1 MRSPPRTLT
10 AARTRLPLPKVRHA
24 LFASRTPAQNTRS
37 PRRADIKECSA
48 EIVHNASVPVLV
60 EAALQRESGSY
71 LTSTGALAVR
81 SGAKTGRSPK
91 DKRIVE
97 ESTSVDN
104 VWWGPVNIK
113 MEEKSFMLNREC
125 AARLPTH
132 PHDRC
137 VHRAHPRLSPWQ
149 ARPRLPPHARSD
161 LRRGRL
167 RRLGPQVPRQRAR
180 ALLAGIPCSIHE
192 EHAGE
197 TLAVA
202 CGTPMQPPRKCAHA
216 RRACCRSRSLQ
227 PTWTP
232 LCRIWS
238 SSTPAASPP
247 TGTWTASPPR
257 APSTCTWAAT
267 RSASTGRRW
276 ERASPKPRPRALH
289 PGRVPLSRRLPS
301 ISISFAPHLEH
312 DLAGGD
318 GHPGHAVRRR

>member
-1 MRSPPRTLT
+1 MRSPPRTLR

-24 LFASRTPAQNTRS
+24 PLCLPHPAQNTRS

-48 EIVHNASVPVLV
+48 EIVHNASVPILV

-97 ESTSVDN
+97 ESASVDN

-113 MEEKSFMLNREC
+113 IEEKSFMLNREC
-125 AARLPTH
+125 AARLHTH
-132 PHDRC
+132 PHNRC
-137 VHRAHPRLSPWQ
+137 VQRAHPRLSPWQ

-180 ALLAGIPCSIHE
+180 ALLARLPRSVHE

-197 TLAVA
+197 TLAPRLWHADGATTPARLRSA
-202 CGTPMQPPRKCAHA
+202 CV
-216 RRACCRSRSLQ
+216 LQ
-227 PTWTP
+227 VEVSPADLDAFVP
-232 LCRIWS
+232 DLVIINAGGFPANRYVDGVS
-238 SSTPAASPP
+238 SSCTVDLHLGRYSKRFNRTQVGAPQPQPA
-247 TGTWTASPPR
+247 
-257 APSTCTWAAT
+257 
-267 RSASTGRRW
+267 
-276 ERASPKPRPRALH
+276 PRAL
-289 PGRVPLSRRLPS
+289 GS
-301 ISISFAPHLEH
+301 
-312 DLAGGD
+312 G
-318 GHPGHAVRRR
+318 